1 VHGPLELSLLLLLE
15 HSLEILIH
23 RAVVEA
29 EVLPILMIAEDRGD
43 IVEKFIL
50 HISEL
55 PREVHTCR
63 DHDMIRA
70 IVLRIVLE
78 TFEVRGRV
86 QLDLLVVV
94 EELVL
99 NLRFDLE
106 ADPLVHATRSVV
118 QLVHDM
124 CENTMIA

>member
-1 VHGPLELSLLLLLE
+1 VYGPLELNLLLLLE

-29 EVLPILMIAEDRGD
+29 EVLPILMIAEDRCD
-43 IVEKFIL
+43 IVEIFIL
-50 HISEL
+50 HICEL
-55 PREVHTCR
+55 PRKVHTCR

-70 IVLRIVLE
+70 IVLRVVLE
-78 TFEVRGRV
+78 TFELGGGV
-86 QLDLLVVV
+86 QLYLLVVV
-94 EELVL
+94 EKLVL
-99 NLRFDLE
+99 NLRLDLE
-106 ADPLVHATRSVV
+106 ADPLVHTTRRVV

>member
-1 VHGPLELSLLLLLE
+1 VHWPLELSLLLLLE

-29 EVLPILMIAEDRGD
+29 EVLPVLMVAEDRGD

-50 HISEL
+50 HVSEL
-55 PREVHTCR
+55 PRKVHTCR

-78 TFEVRGRV
+78 TFEVGGRV

-106 ADPLVHATRSVV
+106 ADPLVHATRRIV
-118 QLVHDM
+118 QLMHDM
-124 CENTMIA
+124 RENTMIA

>member
-1 VHGPLELSLLLLLE
+1 MLLLE

-29 EVLPILMIAEDRGD
+29 EVLPVLMVAEDRGD

-50 HISEL
+50 HVSEL
-55 PREVHTCR
+55 PRKVHTCR

-78 TFEVRGRV
+78 TFEVGGRV

-106 ADPLVHATRSVV
+106 ADPLVHATRRIV
-118 QLVHDM
+118 QLMHDM
-124 CENTMIA
+124 RENTMIA

>member
-1 VHGPLELSLLLLLE
+1 
-15 HSLEILIH
+15 
-23 RAVVEA
+23 
-29 EVLPILMIAEDRGD
+29 
-43 IVEKFIL
+43 
-50 HISEL
+50 
-55 PREVHTCR
+55 
-63 DHDMIRA
+63 MIRA

-106 ADPLVHATRSVV
+106 ADPLIHATRGVV
-118 QLVHDM
+118 QFVHDM